1 MAQRFLSCDREQA
14 MLLPPSVSEW
24 LPADHVARF
33 VISVVESLDLSAIYG
48 AYRAD
53 GHGRPAHDPAMMT
66 ALLLY
71 DYAVGVRSSR
81 AIERRCVEDVA
92 CRVIAASRAPD
103 HATIARFRAQ
113 HRDALS
119 GLLFEVLALCRDAGM
134 VQVGRVAVD
143 STKLAANASTA
154 ANRTH
159 DELREE
165 AARILGE
172 AAAIDVQEDA
182 QFGERRGDE
191 LPDELAEAIGRPAR
205 IRELW
210 TAPAGTPRRSRRSVR
225 RCMRATA
232 SRAPRPAGLPG
243 DVRRAGSRRASSATC

>member
-1 MAQRFLSCDREQA
+1 

-53 GHGRPAHDPAMMT
+53 GHGRPAHDPAVMT

-103 HATIARFRAQ
+103 HATIARFRVQ
-113 HRDALS
+113 HQDALS

-143 STKLAANASTA
+143 STRLAANASTA

-172 AAAIDVQEDA
+172 AAAIDVREDA